1 MRETTRAF
9 RPQRAERTISAG
21 NLAMELKKF
30 ACSAAG
36 QPENYNRFVDCLL
49 AGSEEESN
57 TGLYR
62 IAALLITR
70 LAEETDLDRS
80 DAAAIEESRKICD
93 VMGWYYNGRNGKC

>member
-1 MRETTRAF
+1 M
-9 RPQRAERTISAG
+9 
-21 NLAMELKKF
+21 
-30 ACSAAG
+30 CSS
-36 QPENYNRFVDCLL
+36 DL
-49 AGSEEESN
+49 SN

-93 VMGWYYNGRNGKC
+93 VMGWYVIRKTN

>member
-1 MRETTRAF
+1 MRETTSVL

-30 ACSAAG
+30 ACSMG
-36 QPENYNRFVDCLL
+36 DRPENYDRFVDCLL

-57 TGLYR
+57 TGLYH

-93 VMGWYYNGRNGKC
+93 VMGWYVRRNEKC